1 MASYT
6 FVTTTFAN
14 VTIAN
19 STKVKVVSNVACYY
33 NINANASVT
42 ANAGPM
48 IAANRPTDIIMGG
61 LSKILS
67 VGPINGSSAAITVT
81 EIGTV
86 YQSALSQNSS
96 TFINT

>member
-14 VTIAN
+14 VTISN
-19 STKVKVVSNVACYY
+19 STRAKVDSNAACYY

-48 IAANRPTDIIMGG
+48 IPANKPTDINMGDIG
-61 LSKILS
+61 QVLS
-67 VGPINGSSAAITVT
+67 VGPVDGSSTAITVT

-86 YQSALSQNSS
+86 SQSALNQNST
-96 TFINT
+96 TFLNP

>member
-1 MASYT
+1 MASFT

-48 IAANRPTDIIMGG
+48 IAANRPTDINMGG
-61 LSKILS
+61 LSKVLS
-67 VGPINGSSAAITVT
+67 VGPVNGGSAAITVT

-86 YQSALSQNSS
+86 SSSAITGT
-96 TFINT
+96 TFLNT

>member
-6 FVTTTFAN
+6 FVTSTFAN
-14 VTIAN
+14 VTISN
-19 STKVKVVSNVACYY
+19 STRAKVVSNVACYY

-48 IAANRPTDIIMGG
+48 IPANRPVDINLGNIGKV
-61 LSKILS
+61 LSIAP
-67 VGPINGSSAAITVT
+67 VTGSAAFTVT

-86 YQSALSQNSS
+86 AQSALNQNST
-96 TFINT
+96 TFWNP

>member
-19 STKVKVVSNVACYY
+19 STKVKVVSNAACYY

-48 IAANRPTDIIMGG
+48 IAANRPTDINMGG
-61 LSKILS
+61 LNKVLS
-67 VGPINGSSAAITVT
+67 VAPVNGSAAFTIT

-86 YQSALSQNSS
+86 SSATLPGTTYLNP
-96 TFINT
+96 

>member
-14 VTIAN
+14 VTISN
-19 STKVKVVSNVACYY
+19 STRAKVVSNVACYY

-48 IAANRPTDIIMGG
+48 IPANRPVDINLGNIGQV
-61 LSKILS
+61 LSIAP
-67 VGPINGSSAAITVT
+67 VAGSAAFTVT

-86 YQSALSQNSS
+86 AQSALNQNST
-96 TFINT
+96 TFWNP